1 MLIVVRHIPERCA
14 FAMACAC
21 EWAVNR
27 ACVSLARCR
36 GEVDTLGRGDGSLLC
51 IVGTPVVTSV
61 KL

>member
-1 MLIVVRHIPERCA
+1 
-14 FAMACAC
+14 MACAC